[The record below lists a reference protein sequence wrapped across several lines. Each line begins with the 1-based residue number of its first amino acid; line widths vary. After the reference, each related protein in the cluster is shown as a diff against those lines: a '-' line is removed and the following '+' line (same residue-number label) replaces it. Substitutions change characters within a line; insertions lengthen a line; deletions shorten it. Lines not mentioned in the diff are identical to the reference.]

1 MTPYLSDAEVAGM
14 CSPLTQPAAVR
25 RFLKRCGVPFII
37 RPDGRPIVARRA
49 VDEALYGSTKHAGT
63 AGRPKGPDAAALAAV
78 FSKKKG

>member
-25 RFLKRCGVPFII
+25 RFLKSLGVPYLI

-49 VDEALYGSTKHAGT
+49 VDEALYGSKPSGT

-78 FSKKKG
+78 FKNKQG